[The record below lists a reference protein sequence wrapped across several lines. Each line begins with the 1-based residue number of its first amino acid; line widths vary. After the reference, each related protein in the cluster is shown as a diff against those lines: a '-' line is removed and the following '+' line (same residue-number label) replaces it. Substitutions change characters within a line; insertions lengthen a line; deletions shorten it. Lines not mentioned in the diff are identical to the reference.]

1 MFMQVEELRRLI
13 DVASGRKKADLV
25 IKNAEIVN
33 VLTEEFIKADVAI
46 CGEKIAGIGSY
57 DGMKE
62 IDGEG
67 LYAVPGLIDG
77 HTHLEMSMLSVTEF
91 ARLIVP
97 RGNTSVVADPH
108 EIANVLGKDGIRVLI
123 EEAKTTPLKVFF
135 EVPSCVPSSP
145 LECSGAIIKAD
156 DVAEILKWDDVIG
169 LAEVMNYPG
178 VINCDE
184 EVLKKIVFAREKKK
198 IVDGHC
204 PMLSGK
210 DLNAYIS
217 AGIGSDHENTREN
230 EAIEKL
236 RLGMRVMIREGSVAR
251 NLKSLLSLAKK
262 GYRWC
267 MLVTDGD
274 RTVRDLIEQGYL
286 DYVYRRAVEEGVDPI
301 KALQMCTINPAEY
314 FGINAGLIAPGRFA
328 DVVLLK
334 DLEKFEVAKVIANGE
349 IVGDIKRTYSYPEF
363 VKRSVKLK
371 KQITPDDVKI
381 EGKGVARIIRVIEG
395 EIVTGEEREYV
406 EGIDV
411 ERDILKIVVVER
423 HKATG
428 NIGKAFI
435 RGFGLKRGAI
445 ATSIAHDAHN
455 IVCVGVSDEEICRA
469 VNRIADLQ
477 GGIVVVD
484 GDVKA
489 ELQLNIAGLMS
500 EERAEVVAEKLDIIH
515 EEIRRLGCKL
525 KSPILALSFMA
536 LPVIPKLKVTDL
548 GLVDVEEFKVV
559 DIFVS

>member
-1 MFMQVEELRRLI
+1 MQIDELKKLI
-13 DVASGRKKADLV
+13 DVASGRRKADLV
-25 IKNAEIVN
+25 IKDAEIIN
-33 VLTEEFIKADVAI
+33 VLTEEFIKADIAI
-46 CGEKIAGIGSY
+46 YGDKIAGIGSY
-57 DGMKE
+57 DGIKE
-62 IDGEG
+62 INANG

-91 ARLIVP
+91 ARLVVP
-97 RGNTSVVADPH
+97 RGTTSVVADPH

-145 LECSGAIIKAD
+145 LETPGAIITAE
-156 DVAEILKWDDVIG
+156 DVAEILEWDNVIG

-178 VINCDE
+178 VVNCDE
-184 EVLKKIVFAREKKK
+184 DVLKKIAVAKQKGK

-210 DLNAYIS
+210 ALNAYIS
-217 AGIGSDHENTREN
+217 AGIGSDHENTSEN
-230 EAIEKL
+230 EAMEKL

-251 NLKSLLSLAKK
+251 NLKSLLNLAKK

-328 DVVLLK
+328 DVVLLR
-334 DLEKFEVAKVIANGE
+334 DLEKFEVAKVVANGE
-349 IVGDIKRTYSYPEF
+349 LIGEIKRTYSYPEF

-371 KQITPDDVKI
+371 KPITPEDIKI
-381 EGKGVARIIRVIEG
+381 EGKGVARIIKVIEG

-406 EGIDV
+406 EGVDV

-428 NIGKAFI
+428 NIGKAYI

-455 IVCVGVSDEEICRA
+455 IVAVGVSDEDICKA
-469 VNRIADLQ
+469 VNRIAELQ

-500 EERAEVVAEKLDIIH
+500 EESAEVVAEKLDKIH

-559 DIFVS
+559 DVFVS

>member
-1 MFMQVEELRRLI
+1 MQIEELKKLI

-25 IKNAEIVN
+25 VKDAEIIN
-33 VLTEEFIKADVAI
+33 VLTEEFIKADIAI

-57 DGMKE
+57 NGIRE
-62 IDGEG
+62 IDANG

-77 HTHLEMSMLSVTEF
+77 HTHIEMSMLSVTEF
-91 ARLIVP
+91 ARLILP

-123 EEAKTTPLKVFF
+123 EEVKTIPLKVFF

-145 LECSGAIIKAD
+145 LETPGATITAE
-156 DVAEILKWDDVIG
+156 DVADILEWDNVIG

-178 VINCDE
+178 VVNCDE
-184 EVLKKIVFAREKKK
+184 EVLKKIIVARGKV
-198 IVDGHC
+198 VDGHC
-204 PMLSGK
+204 PMLTGK
-210 DLNAYIS
+210 NLNAYIS
-217 AGIGSDHENTREN
+217 AGIGSDHENTKED
-230 EAIEKL
+230 EAMEKL

-251 NLKSLLSLAKK
+251 NLKSLLNVAKL
-262 GYRWC
+262 GNRYT

-274 RTVRDLIEQGYL
+274 RTVRDLIEKGYM
-286 DYVYRRAVEEGVDPI
+286 DYCYRRAVEEGVDPM

-334 DLEKFEVAKVIANGE
+334 DLERFEVAKVIANGE
-349 IVGDIKRTYSYPEF
+349 PVGEIKRSYIYPEF
-363 VKRSVKLK
+363 VKRSVKIK
-371 KQITPDDVKI
+371 KPITPEEIKI
-381 EGKGVARIIRVIEG
+381 EGSGVARIIRVIEG
-395 EIVTGEEREYV
+395 EIVTGEEREFV
-406 EGIDV
+406 EGVDV

-428 NIGKAFI
+428 NIGKAYI
-435 RGFGLKRGAI
+435 RGFGLRRGAI

-455 IVCVGVSDEEICRA
+455 IVAVGVGDEDICKA
-469 VNRIADLQ
+469 VNRIAELQ

-500 EERAEVVAEKLDIIH
+500 EESAEIVAGKLDRIH

-559 DIFVS
+559 DVFTQS

>member
-1 MFMQVEELRRLI
+1 MQIEELKKLI

-25 IKNAEIVN
+25 IKDAEIIN
-33 VLTEEFIKADVAI
+33 VLTEEFIKADIAI

-57 DGMKE
+57 NGIRE
-62 IDGEG
+62 IDANG

-77 HTHLEMSMLSVTEF
+77 HTHIEMSMLSVTEF
-91 ARLIVP
+91 ARLILP

-123 EEAKTTPLKVFF
+123 EEVKTIPLKVFF

-145 LECSGAIIKAD
+145 LETPGAIITAE
-156 DVAEILKWDDVIG
+156 DVAEILEWDSVIG

-178 VINCDE
+178 VVNCDE
-184 EVLKKIVFAREKKK
+184 EVLKKVTVARGKV
-198 IVDGHC
+198 VDGHC
-204 PMLSGK
+204 PMLTGK
-210 DLNAYIS
+210 NLNAYIS
-217 AGIGSDHENTREN
+217 AGIGSDHENTKED
-230 EAIEKL
+230 EAMEKL
-236 RLGMRVMIREGSVAR
+236 RLGMRVMIREGSVAH
-251 NLKSLLSLAKK
+251 NLKSLLNVAKL
-262 GYRWC
+262 GNRYT

-274 RTVRDLIEQGYL
+274 RTVRDLIEKGYM
-286 DYVYRRAVEEGVDPI
+286 DYCYRRAVEEGVDPM

-334 DLEKFEVAKVIANGE
+334 DLERFEVAKVIANGE
-349 IVGDIKRTYSYPEF
+349 PVGEIKRSYIYPEF
-363 VKRSVKLK
+363 VKRSVKIK
-371 KQITPDDVKI
+371 KPITPEDIKI
-381 EGKGVARIIRVIEG
+381 EGSGVARIIRVIEG
-395 EIVTGEEREYV
+395 EIVTEEEREFV
-406 EGIDV
+406 EGVDV

-428 NIGKAFI
+428 NIGKAYI
-435 RGFGLKRGAI
+435 RGFGLRRGAI

-455 IVCVGVSDEEICRA
+455 IVAVGVGDEDICKA
-469 VNRIADLQ
+469 VNRIAELQ

-500 EERAEVVAEKLDIIH
+500 EESAEVVARKLDRIH

-559 DIFVS
+559 DVFTQP

>member
-1 MFMQVEELRRLI
+1 MQIEELKKLI

-25 IKNAEIVN
+25 IKDAEIIN
-33 VLTEEFIKADVAI
+33 VLTEEFIKADIAI

-57 DGMKE
+57 NGIRE
-62 IDGEG
+62 IDANG

-77 HTHLEMSMLSVTEF
+77 HTHIEMSMLSVTEF
-91 ARLIVP
+91 ARLILP

-123 EEAKTTPLKVFF
+123 EEVKTIPLKVFF

-145 LECSGAIIKAD
+145 LETPGAIITAE
-156 DVAEILKWDDVIG
+156 DVAEILEWDSVIG

-178 VINCDE
+178 VVNCDE
-184 EVLKKIVFAREKKK
+184 EVLKKVTVARGKV
-198 IVDGHC
+198 VDGHC
-204 PMLSGK
+204 PMLTGK
-210 DLNAYIS
+210 NLNAYIS
-217 AGIGSDHENTREN
+217 AGIGSDHENTKED
-230 EAIEKL
+230 EAMEKL

-251 NLKSLLSLAKK
+251 NLKSLLNVAKL
-262 GYRWC
+262 GNRYT

-274 RTVRDLIEQGYL
+274 RTVRDLIEKGYM
-286 DYVYRRAVEEGVDPI
+286 DYCYRRAVEEGVDPM

-334 DLEKFEVAKVIANGE
+334 DLERFEVAKVIANGE
-349 IVGDIKRTYSYPEF
+349 PVGEIKRSYIYPEF
-363 VKRSVKLK
+363 VKRSVKIK
-371 KQITPDDVKI
+371 KPITPEDIKI
-381 EGKGVARIIRVIEG
+381 EGSGVARIIRVIEG
-395 EIVTGEEREYV
+395 EIVTGEDREFV
-406 EGIDV
+406 EGVDV

-428 NIGKAFI
+428 NIGKAYI
-435 RGFGLKRGAI
+435 RGFGLRRGAI

-455 IVCVGVSDEEICRA
+455 IVAVGVGDEDICKA
-469 VNRIADLQ
+469 VNRIAELQ

-500 EERAEVVAEKLDIIH
+500 EESAEVVARKLDRIH

-559 DIFVS
+559 DVFTQP